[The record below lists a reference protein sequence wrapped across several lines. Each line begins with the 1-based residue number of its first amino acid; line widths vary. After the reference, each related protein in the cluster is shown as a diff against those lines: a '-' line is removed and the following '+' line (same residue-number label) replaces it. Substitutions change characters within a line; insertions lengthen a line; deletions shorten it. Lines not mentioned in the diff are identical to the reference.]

1 MNEQEL
7 HINLSKY
14 NVFAIC
20 QDFRQRIVQLN
31 RLKEKVIN
39 EIADKNVSIKK

>member
-1 MNEQEL
+1 MKDQEL
-7 HINLSKY
+7 KINLSKY

-20 QDFRQRIVQLN
+20 QDFRQRMVQLN

-39 EIADKNVSIKK
+39 ELADKNVSIKE